1 MYEEATFNGA
11 LYALDQTLPE
21 KDTLALER
29 QLSGSDKRLG
39 RRVRIH
45 SMTTEPKTQLLS
57 RSPQPLPV
65 LDKLII

>member
-45 SMTTEPKTQLLS
+45 SMTTEPKT
-57 RSPQPLPV
+57 
-65 LDKLII
+65 

>member
-1 MYEEATFNGA
+1 MMYEETSFNEA
-11 LYALDQTLPE
+11 LYALDDQTLPE

-45 SMTTEPKTQLLS
+45 SMATEPK
-57 RSPQPLPV
+57 
-65 LDKLII
+65 K